1 MKVMK
6 TVSIFLGVL
15 LLSVALGGFALG
27 ESAVTVT
34 DMAGREVR
42 LDAPA
47 TRIVAL
53 TASDCEILF
62 ALGAGDALV
71 GRGTYCDYPAEAL
84 TIPVVESGMNTNIE
98 QIVALKPQLVLMNTM
113 AQSKEQLAVLE
124 AAGIQILVSNAT
136 DIAGIYDS
144 IEIIG
149 TVTGNEAE
157 ARVLVENMQA
167 SFVEIAQ
174 NSEKNGAQTVY
185 FEVSPLQYG
194 LWTAG
199 SGTFMDELA
208 TLLGLEN
215 AFSDVTGWGEIS
227 QEQVLE
233 RNPDYIVTIAMYLGE
248 GVLPD
253 AEIAGRE
260 GWQGLKAVQNGN
272 ILNADSD
279 AISRPGP
286 RLVEAAREL
295 YEFVFGEQALKP
307 AV

>member
-1 MKVMK
+1 MKAMK

-136 DIAGIYDS
+136 NIAGIYDS

-167 SFVEIAQ
+167 SFVKIAQ
-174 NSEKNGAQTVY
+174 NSEKNGVQTVY